1 MHTEI
6 GPERRRGVLRTLFST
21 FFNIGLFTFGG
32 GFAMIPIIEREI
44 VQKRKWIAASE
55 VADAFAVA
63 QAVPGSIAIN
73 SATFVGYKVAGWRGA
88 LAATIGVVLPSFFVI
103 LVIAAFFSRFQE
115 LKPVQDAF
123 RGIRACIVGLIAYAG
138 IKLVKTTVKGLRG
151 VLALAV
157 GLVAVLAFDLDAVA
171 VIAGAIVLGVV
182 LALPF
187 ARIAGGEQ

>member
-1 MHTEI
+1 MRTEV
-6 GPERRRGVLRTLFST
+6 GPEWREGVLRALFAT

-44 VQKRKWIAASE
+44 VMKRKWISASE

-88 LAATIGVVLPSFFVI
+88 LAATLGVVLPSFFVI
-103 LVIAAFFSRFQE
+103 LAIAAFFSRFQE

-138 IKLVKTTVKGLRG
+138 VRLALTTVKGFRG
-151 VLALAV
+151 VLVLAAA
-157 GLVAVLAFDLDAVA
+157 LVAVLAFDVDAA
-171 VIAGAIVLGVV
+171 IVIAGAIVLGFVF
-182 LALPF
+182 ALPF
-187 ARIAGGEQ
+187 ARIAGGSR